1 MRNLDWQM
9 ILFVGSSL
17 AHDYWIYWGLPRV
30 YFWEKKNESSLNKD
44 DDNEN
49 RVA

>member
-9 ILFVGSSL
+9 IIFVGASL

-30 YFWEKKNESSLNKD
+30 YFWEVKKENLLNEKD
-44 DDNEN
+44 DNVN

>member
-9 ILFVGSSL
+9 ILFVWSSL
-17 AHDYWIYWGLPRV
+17 AHDYWIYWGLPRI
-30 YFWEKKNESSLNKD
+30 YFWEVKKESLISED
-44 DDNEN
+44 SDNEN